1 MVAEKESRRP
11 AVTRR
16 LVAASAL
23 VAILV
28 AFIVENTRRTR
39 IRFIVPIVTVPVWIA
54 LFAAT
59 VIGVLAGALMARHR
73 RGTPSE

>member
-1 MVAEKESRRP
+1 VVAEKESRRP

-16 LVAASAL
+16 LVAAAVL
-23 VAILV
+23 VAILIV
-28 AFIVENTRRTR
+28 FIVENTRRTR

-59 VIGVLAGALMARHR
+59 VIGVVAGALIARHR
-73 RGTPSE
+73 RGAPE

>member
-1 MVAEKESRRP
+1 VVAEKESRRP

-16 LVAASAL
+16 LAAAAVL
-23 VAILV
+23 VAILIV
-28 AFIVENTRRTR
+28 FIVENTRRTR

-59 VIGVLAGALMARHR
+59 VIGVVAGALIARHR
-73 RGTPSE
+73 RGAPE

>member
-1 MVAEKESRRP
+1 MVAEKASRRP

-16 LVAASAL
+16 LTAAAVL

-28 AFIVENTRRTR
+28 VFIVENTRRTR

-59 VIGVLAGALMARHR
+59 VIGVVAGALIGRHR
-73 RGTPSE
+73 RGTPE